1 MMWSYPAMNK
11 PFNPPFQPNTTHV
24 MVRWSDLET
33 AWRMLA
39 APDKESRITE
49 TVDAVRA
56 LSLSATSEKAVFTM
70 IAATAWLTDDGPASK
85 EDWQP

>member
-1 MMWSYPAMNK
+1 MNK
-11 PFNPPFQPNTTHV
+11 PLIPPRLPDDPHV
-24 MVRWSDLET
+24 MVRWRDLEM

-39 APDKESRITE
+39 TPDKQARVTE

-56 LSLSATSEKAVFTM
+56 LSLSATSERAVFTM